1 MNKIITYQNYANSID
16 KSERNKTIERPEI
29 NNYNNN
35 KLNKKKLILTISI
48 LFIIIIVIIFLLS
61 IFYWKIFQK
70 KKKNE
75 SNIINYQIDY
85 EQYKNEL
92 FFKTKVNDIR
102 RFSLNQISYEDMII
116 NGKNI
121 QSKVFRKIFYDIYI
135 ISEKECELQN
145 KNYCNK
151 TYTASVAKVSQCLSL
166 EHENCEPKLLVD
178 LINNTKTNLRYLNEL
193 NDLKDIPIELCIF
206 NFTDTNIIISISCP
220 ESLPENT
227 RNDLLSDLY
236 YFRPL
241 PEKSSERKDEF
252 NITIENNI
260 KNIKRISKGL
270 CDINNKIISF
280 CDLNLSIKKDS
291 EGNLLSINETY
302 ISNITS
308 DNGFNKNKI
317 TKLIDETSNNSI
329 NPDKYKII
337 LDDLLVKLKPYLKY
351 EENISMENFLKEYI
365 SKKIK
370 NIKKIPRILAKNDNS
385 YFIKE
390 QNLFYQEFF
399 GTKIYLNLKYDSGI
413 NTESMKSFL
422 NLIFNEKEN
431 EIININQF
439 SDINNAIKSLNCKT
453 KTGNYLA
460 YQLYETLKNSLDTL
474 TQQISQSISNLN
486 NIISYK
492 DLTEIFDS
500 SLSLNTI
507 KVLPLN
513 IIEESNNLVTILDI
527 TFNEIQDGNINNYL
541 DGLNNNIND
550 YYSQCFNSMNKTL
563 HSLSKLGVLLN
574 SPKNK
579 FSEISNIYLDN
590 TPTSYVNIIQKVNNI
605 YLNIGHN
612 ENNIT
617 EYKIDE
623 LLINFDNNYQASIE
637 RLKKILSNL
646 NNNLK
651 NKSFT
656 IENAK
661 DEDYELIIKNL
672 NNSNNYINIIPNKI
686 KEKIKIINNNKK
698 KNFILSENDKIEYTK
713 IIKESNE
720 TAYKIDSDEIV
731 DKIFNK
737 ILLIL

>member
-48 LFIIIIVIIFLLS
+48 LFIIIIVIIFLLL

-70 KKKNE
+70 KKKKE

-121 QSKVFRKIFYDIYI
+121 QSKVFRKIFYDKYI

-308 DNGFNKNKI
+308 DNGFNKNK
-317 TKLIDETSNNSI
+317 
-329 NPDKYKII
+329 
-337 LDDLLVKLKPYLKY
+337 
-351 EENISMENFLKEYI
+351 
-365 SKKIK
+365 
-370 NIKKIPRILAKNDNS
+370 
-385 YFIKE
+385 
-390 QNLFYQEFF
+390 
-399 GTKIYLNLKYDSGI
+399 
-413 NTESMKSFL
+413 MKF
-422 NLIFNEKEN
+422 
-431 EIININQF
+431 
-439 SDINNAIKSLNCKT
+439 
-453 KTGNYLA
+453 
-460 YQLYETLKNSLDTL
+460 
-474 TQQISQSISNLN
+474 
-486 NIISYK
+486 
-492 DLTEIFDS
+492 
-500 SLSLNTI
+500 
-507 KVLPLN
+507 
-513 IIEESNNLVTILDI
+513 
-527 TFNEIQDGNINNYL
+527 
-541 DGLNNNIND
+541 
-550 YYSQCFNSMNKTL
+550 
-563 HSLSKLGVLLN
+563 
-574 SPKNK
+574 
-579 FSEISNIYLDN
+579 
-590 TPTSYVNIIQKVNNI
+590 
-605 YLNIGHN
+605 
-612 ENNIT
+612 
-617 EYKIDE
+617 
-623 LLINFDNNYQASIE
+623 
-637 RLKKILSNL
+637 
-646 NNNLK
+646 
-651 NKSFT
+651 
-656 IENAK
+656 
-661 DEDYELIIKNL
+661 
-672 NNSNNYINIIPNKI
+672 
-686 KEKIKIINNNKK
+686 
-698 KNFILSENDKIEYTK
+698 
-713 IIKESNE
+713 
-720 TAYKIDSDEIV
+720 
-731 DKIFNK
+731 
-737 ILLIL
+737 